1 MKKLL
6 IPNFFLLAI
15 IILPL
20 SAFAAKPE
28 YKIIIKDHK
37 FYPDILEVKQ
47 NEKFKLI
54 VENQDRTI
62 EEFESDDLHLE
73 KIVGGNKTIKLNVKA
88 LKAGE
93 YEFIGEFHKKT
104 AKGKIIAK

>member
-6 IPNFFLLAI
+6 I
-15 IILPL
+15 ILFIFNA
-20 SAFAAKPE
+20 SNAFCKTIE
-28 YKIIIKDHK
+28 HKVIIKNHK
-37 FYPDILEVKQ
+37 FSPEILEVKKGQ
-47 NEKFKLI
+47 KFRLI
-54 VENQDRTI
+54 VENQDKTI

-73 KIVGGNKTIKLNVKA
+73 KIVGGNKSIKLNVKA